1 MTARRAPAFA
11 RSETDRAVAGVC
23 GGLAQT
29 LGVDATLVRLVFAL
43 LALAGG
49 AGVLLYL
56 AFWTYGSRGNAW
68 VAGVIA
74 AVSVGLLLLALGLSS
89 GSVLGITLLVAGF
102 VTVVVRG
109 GTIRPGGSLPIPAVA
124 LVLAGALIF
133 LGADGRAT
141 PLVAPGA
148 LTGALVLIV
157 GPWIWQLA
165 TERTERIRLEERAD
179 VAARVHD
186 SVLQTLALVQRHAAD
201 PTRVTALAR
210 RQERDLRRW
219 LYGGGPERTGGT
231 LVDALG
237 DAAGEIEEL
246 HGGRI
251 ELAASGDVP
260 LDDKIE
266 QLVLAARE
274 AMTNAAKFSL
284 ADEIA
289 VFADIDDD
297 RIAVFIRDRG
307 VGFDPATVPADRRG
321 LSESIR
327 RRMGRAGGNAAVTT
341 ELGAG
346 TEVELTL
353 PKRHA

>member
-11 RSETDRAVAGVC
+11 RSESDRVVAGVC

-29 LGVDATLVRLVFAL
+29 VGVDATLVRLVFAL

-56 AFWTYGSRGNAW
+56 AFWTYGERRRAW
-68 VAGVIA
+68 LAGLIA
-74 AVSVGLLLLALGLSS
+74 AGAAAMLLLALGLSS
-89 GSVLGITLLVAGF
+89 GSVLGITLLVAGI
-102 VTVVVRG
+102 VTLLARG
-109 GTIRPGGSLPIPAVA
+109 GTMRPGGSLPIPAVA
-124 LVLAGALIF
+124 LLLVGALVF
-133 LGADGRAT
+133 LGTDGRAT

-148 LTGALVLIV
+148 IAGALILIV

-165 TERTERIRLEERAD
+165 ADRTERIRLEEREN

-201 PTRVTALAR
+201 PARVTALAR

-219 LYGGGPERTGGT
+219 LYGGGLEHASGT

-237 DAAGEIEEL
+237 DAASEIEEL
-246 HGGRI
+246 HGARI

-260 LDDKIE
+260 LGGEIE

-274 AMTNAAKFSL
+274 AMTNAAKFSG

-289 VFADIDDD
+289 VFADIDAE
-297 RIAVFIRDRG
+297 RVAVYIRDRG
-307 VGFDPATVPADRRG
+307 AGFEPDAVPSDRRG
-321 LSESIR
+321 LTESIHG
-327 RRMGRAGGNAAVTT
+327 RMRRAGGNAVVTSAPA
-341 ELGAG
+341 AG
-346 TEVELTL
+346 TEIELTL
-353 PKRHA
+353 PRRAT